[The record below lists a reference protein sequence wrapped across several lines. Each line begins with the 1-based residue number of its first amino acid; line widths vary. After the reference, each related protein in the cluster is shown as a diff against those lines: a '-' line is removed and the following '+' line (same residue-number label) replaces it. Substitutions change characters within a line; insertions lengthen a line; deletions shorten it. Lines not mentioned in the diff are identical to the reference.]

1 MRFWVQQ
8 KVRFTPEILIA
19 KLATVRGTS
28 HLVRKLACEFLFVFW
43 EPVADQHQVYL
54 FLPNDL
60 SGSDQSDPARLL
72 FRDMVCEYDQPALV
86 RRLRR
91 EFIGTTIYGLPE
103 LCRHVFSGLELVWQH
118 LIFELLKIL
127 FLFD

>member
-19 KLATVRGTS
+19 RLATVRDTS
-28 HLVRKLACEFLFVFW
+28 YLVRKLACEFLFVFW
-43 EPVADQHQVYL
+43 QPIADQHQVYL
-54 FLPNDL
+54 FLSNDL

-72 FRDMVCEYDQPALV
+72 LRDLVCEYNQPALV
-86 RRLRR
+86 RRLRQ
-91 EFIGTTIYGLPE
+91 EFIGTTIDGLAK
-103 LCRHVFSGLELVWQH
+103 LSRHVFSGLELVRQH

>member
-19 KLATVRGTS
+19 RLATVRDTS
-28 HLVRKLACEFLFVFW
+28 YLVCKLACEFLFVFW

-54 FLPNDL
+54 LLTNDL
-60 SGSDQSDPARLL
+60 SGSNQSDPACLL
-72 FRDMVCEYDQPALV
+72 LRDLVCEYNQPALV

-91 EFIGTTIYGLPE
+91 EFIGTTINGLAK
-103 LCRHVFSGLELVWQH
+103 LWRHVLRSLELVRQH
-118 LIFELLKIL
+118 LIF
-127 FLFD
+127 

>member
-19 KLATVRGTS
+19 KLASVRGTS

-60 SGSDQSDPARLL
+60 SGSDQSDPVRLL
-72 FRDMVCEYDQPALV
+72 FSDLVCEYNQPTLV

-91 EFIGTTIYGLPE
+91 EFIGTTIDGLAE
-103 LCRHVFSGLELVWQH
+103 LCRHVFSGLELVRQH